1 MLHLVEK
8 TKSFLFPFSNKR
20 ECLMC
25 FEHDQKQYQI
35 KAQPRYE
42 YIQLNSKDLILK
54 YIKLITSCFSL
65 QRSVVP

>member
-1 MLHLVEK
+1 
-8 TKSFLFPFSNKR
+8 
-20 ECLMC
+20 MC

-42 YIQLNSKDLILK
+42 DIQLNSKDLILK